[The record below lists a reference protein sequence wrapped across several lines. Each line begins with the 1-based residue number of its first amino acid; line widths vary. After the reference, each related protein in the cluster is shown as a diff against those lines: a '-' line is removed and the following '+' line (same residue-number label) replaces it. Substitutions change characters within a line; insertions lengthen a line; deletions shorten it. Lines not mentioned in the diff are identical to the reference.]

1 MDKKKISVCMATY
14 NGEKFIKKQLE
25 SILNQTMEVD
35 EIIISDDNSTDN
47 TLEIIKSFNNSKI
60 KVLKNLEQGVVNNFE
75 NSLEKSTGDYIFLAD
90 QDDIW
95 TLDKVEKVIKNLKI
109 YDLVVHNAK
118 IINSED
124 KIICKKTFFEIR
136 NSKKGLLKNLYK
148 NSYIG
153 CCMAFNRNILE
164 KSMPFPKNIPMHDS
178 WIGLISEIYGK
189 IYFDEEVLFYYRRH
203 ENNVTEL
210 NNSKNSKLKQLKIRW
225 IIFKELKN
233 KIFKRLTI
241 KSQEK

>member
-75 NSLEKSTGDYIFLAD
+75 NSLEKSTGDYISLAD

-233 KIFKRLTI
+233 KIFKRRNR
-241 KSQEK
+241 

>member
-189 IYFDEEVLFYYRRH
+189 IYFDEEVLFYYRMH

-233 KIFKRLTI
+233 KIFKRRNR
-241 KSQEK
+241 

>member
-233 KIFKRLTI
+233 KIFKRRNR
-241 KSQEK
+241 